1 MKFKIVNGTVI
12 DPTQNLD
19 GKIKDIFVEN
29 GFITNPS
36 TAESAKYNI
45 VYDVKGMV
53 VMAGGIDIHSHI
65 AGGNVNNARLLSPE
79 IHSNFLENNLKRKIF
94 LPGFNL
100 INGILV
106 LLLNNLN
113 NVSIDKFK
121 LIFEYI
127 LKFIP

>member
-1 MKFKIVNGTVI
+1 MKFKIINGTI
-12 DPTQNLD
+12 FDPTQNLN
-19 GKIKDIFVEN
+19 GKIQDIFVEN

-79 IHSNFLENNLKRKIF
+79 IHSNFLENNLKRKSWNQKDNSARRRFPRCI
-94 LPGFNL
+94 GNYKAWS
-100 INGILV
+100 N
-106 LLLNNLN
+106 
-113 NVSIDKFK
+113 
-121 LIFEYI
+121 
-127 LKFIP
+127 